1 MQVLCARVQM
11 NTAKELTNSTY
22 RLCAVRTA
30 SAFRTISDDA
40 ALVIAGQVPL
50 CELVREPQNQD
61 RGEEECQDAER
72 RQLAGSLGQLQ
83 QGTLDARV
91 NRKQGQVD
99 FYRTQALSGHG
110 CFRSFL
116 KRFGHDTENGCPE
129 CGSAIVED
137 DQHVLF

>member
-1 MQVLCARVQM
+1 MPSQHMQVLCARVQM
-11 NTAKELTNSTY
+11 HTAKELTNSTY

-40 ALVIAGQVPL
+40 ALVIPGQVPL

-83 QGTLDARV
+83 QGGYHCARQYLAV
-91 NRKQGQVD
+91 IPRN
-99 FYRTQALSGHG
+99 HG
-110 CFRSFL
+110 PYSCCL
-116 KRFGHDTENGCPE
+116 Y
-129 CGSAIVED
+129 
-137 DQHVLF
+137 LF